1 MKQTLVVLGA
11 LFVGGCSSSGNVQ
24 EKDAFYDE
32 LAKQF
37 VLMNGALDAVDA
49 SAEKDRELRL
59 ARLTTPRYEWLAAD
73 ALNAERDDR
82 RDLAVFG
89 LGFCRQ
95 SQACEILVKA
105 LGDRVPIIRSLAVVS
120 LARQDPLDAPFDR
133 IFPMLDENAHS
144 VRLAVLFAL
153 KTLLKRGDDR
163 GQLAKITAL
172 VEDTVPDVRNEAV
185 LVLRR
190 LRIKTTL
197 PVLLKAL
204 TDASFFVRMNA
215 ALAISE
221 FGLEA
226 GEEVT
231 PHLVELLK
239 DTENIVVESAWLA
252 LRRVTGKD
260 FDRMYGAWRDWYDD
274 EQKRWEYVC
283 PDHPAVIKL
292 VAGSCETCGRKLLKQ
307 ARPAKPRTP
316 ETIYT
321 CPAHPEVTAPA
332 PGKCAKC
339 KVDLV
344 PKK

>member
-1 MKQTLVVLGA
+1 MKYLLVVLGA
-11 LFVGGCSSSGNVQ
+11 LVVGGCSGSGNLQ
-24 EKDAFYDE
+24 AEKDAFYDE
-32 LAKQF
+32 LAKQL
-37 VLMNGALDAVDA
+37 VLMNGALNAVD
-49 SAEKDRELRL
+49 SSQEKSRELTL

-95 SQACEILVKA
+95 SQAGEVLVKA
-105 LGDRVPIIRSLAVVS
+105 LDDRVPLIRSLAVVS
-120 LARQDPLDAPFDR
+120 LARQDPLDPPFDK
-133 IFPMLDENAHS
+133 IFLMLDENRPA

-153 KTLLKRGDDR
+153 KSLMKRGEDR
-163 GQLAKITAL
+163 GKLATLTAL
-172 VEDTVPDVRNEAV
+172 VDDSEPDVRNEAV

-190 LRIKTTL
+190 LRIKSTL
-197 PVLLKAL
+197 PVLIKTLS
-204 TDASFFVRMNA
+204 DPSFLVRMNG
-215 ALAISE
+215 ALAIAE
-221 FGLEA
+221 FGAEA
-226 GEEVT
+226 GEDVT

-239 DTENIVVESAWLA
+239 DTENVVVESAWLA

-283 PDHPAVIKL
+283 TDHAEVIKQ
-292 VAGSCETCGRKLLKQ
+292 VAGSCPTCGKRLLKQ
-307 ARPAKPRTP
+307 ARPTKPRADVV
-316 ETIYT
+316 YT
-321 CPAHPEVTAPA
+321 CPTHPEVSAPS

-339 KVDLV
+339 KADLI